1 MQIKTKIYIILWK
14 NEVKQVKYF
23 SHMSLIK
30 MYICGLF
37 GSKVIHIKYLKHF
50 LHCLPSDST
59 LTYLS

>member
-37 GSKVIHIKYLKHF
+37 GSKLGNTYQI
-50 LHCLPSDST
+50 SET
-59 LTYLS
+59 LSSLFT